1 MRERFFVLSSL
12 LAALVLLAPSCRH
25 KRPPLPPQVAPPVTE
40 TTAPPP
46 AERVAPP
53 EADFPKESSTPEFQI
68 EDIEELN
75 RMAQERGWIRDAMF
89 AFDSSTL
96 NADAQQALR
105 DSATWLRAHSEYGL
119 FVQGH
124 CDNRGTEQYNL
135 ALGDRRASAA
145 AQFLEASGVDAAR
158 IRTVSYGEERPFAEG
173 SDEEVWALNR
183 RAHLVLVKR

>member
-1 MRERFFVLSSL
+1 
-12 LAALVLLAPSCRH
+12 
-25 KRPPLPPQVAPPVTE
+25 
-40 TTAPPP
+40 
-46 AERVAPP
+46 
-53 EADFPKESSTPEFQI
+53 
-68 EDIEELN
+68 
-75 RMAQERGWIRDAMF
+75 MAQERGWIRDAMF